1 MKKEQNAQ
9 DTKNNKGIR
18 TMSKL
23 EIQEK
28 DGKVFCPLINKWLI
42 AKPEEKVR
50 QRYICILVN
59 DFGYSLEQMAQEIK
73 VNNSNRGQGKARAD
87 IVIWKNKKDKDES
100 CGCIII

>member
-1 MKKEQNAQ
+1 MSLYRMKKEQNAQ

-59 DFGYSLEQMAQEIK
+59 DFGYSLEQMAQEVR
-73 VNNSNRGQGKARAD
+73 VNNSQIRMTRNLPLLLLNARR
-87 IVIWKNKKDKDES
+87 KM
-100 CGCIII
+100 